1 MTFYVYISCIVIG
14 LLLSLFFYYFKKKY
28 KLHERSHAFILFLI
42 VYVLSFELYAYFLV
56 EQGEKNVLVYN
67 VFFVIG
73 ETILILIYLGSLIEA
88 KRIKRNLK
96 YFILFFIAW
105 AVFNT
110 LFIQSPIVIFQQYT
124 HLLGSLGIVIFC
136 CYLMFSVFMAEKN
149 EDAHLLSLPQFWN
162 IAAILLFYSA
172 SFIYFGS
179 LNMLWTLDTY
189 YITILASLNR
199 IFAATLYL
207 IFGFSYYSPLIFSP
221 KSD

>member
-73 ETILILIYLGSLIEA
+73 ETILILVYLGSLIEA

-124 HLLGSLGIVIFC
+124 HCSNSSFLFCQFYLLWFFEYAVDSW
-136 CYLMFSVFMAEKN
+136 YLLYYHSRFIEQDFRGNFVPYFWFLLLFTFDFFPEKWLKTILYKPFLLFLQVWCLWLLWQ
-149 EDAHLLSLPQFWN
+149 HLSLP
-162 IAAILLFYSA
+162 
-172 SFIYFGS
+172 
-179 LNMLWTLDTY
+179 
-189 YITILASLNR
+189 
-199 IFAATLYL
+199 
-207 IFGFSYYSPLIFSP
+207 
-221 KSD
+221 